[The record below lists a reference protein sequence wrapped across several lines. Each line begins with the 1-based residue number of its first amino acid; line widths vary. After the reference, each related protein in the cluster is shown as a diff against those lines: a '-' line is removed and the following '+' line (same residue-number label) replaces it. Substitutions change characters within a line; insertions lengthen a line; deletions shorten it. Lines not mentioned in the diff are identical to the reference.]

1 MEGFKKLPKMQSFKT
16 GGKVSQKF
24 VNAMEKEFPK
34 GATVTPAKDEAEDK
48 KMVKKAVGQH
58 ESKLHKGEPKTELKL
73 KSGGRAKK
81 ETGTVKKYC
90 GGKSVKKMNEG
101 SLTEKVMGTAAQNE
115 ASKKTLDQVAK
126 QDTMVGALERGAQK
140 AANFLKGQ
148 GAVTDA
154 EKAMADKAATAKKRG
169 GKC

>member
-34 GATVTPAKDEAEDK
+34 GATITPAQDEAEDK
-48 KMVKKAVGQH
+48 KMVKSAVRQH
-58 ESKLHKGEPKTELKL
+58 EGALHKGEPKTELKL

-90 GGKSVKKMNEG
+90 GGGKIKKMADG
-101 SLTEKVMGTAAQNE
+101 SLTEKVMGTPAQNE

-154 EKAMADKAATAKKRG
+154 ERAIADKAAGKKRG

>member
-34 GATVTPAKDEAEDK
+34 GATVTPAQDEAEDK

-73 KSGGRAKK
+73 KSGGRTKK

-101 SLTEKVMGTAAQNE
+101 SLTEKVMGTPAQNE

-154 EKAMADKAATAKKRG
+154 ERAMTDKAATAKKRG